1 MNWKI
6 WPACAILLF
15 AASACTKHNS
25 AAQVVVEIP
34 AGFSGNFMLE
44 MGVKDAPPL
53 ARRGEVYV
61 VPVPRNG
68 KIITSTL
75 LTNSRPQFQNS
86 SEGAVWGYS
95 HSIFKTGDGIPIGG
109 KIEFFVGTKKEYEAE
124 QGRKNHSEEIST
136 PSESAMPGM

>member
-1 MNWKI
+1 MNWRI
-6 WPACAILLF
+6 WSTAFCAIFLI
-15 AASACTKHNS
+15 ACTKHSS
-25 AAQVVVEIP
+25 APQVIVEIP
-34 AGFSGNFMLE
+34 SGFSGNFMLE

-53 ARRGEVYV
+53 AKRGEVYV

-75 LTNSRPQFQNS
+75 LTNSQPQFQNF

-95 HSIFKTGDGIPIGG
+95 HSVSKTGDGIPIGG

-124 QGRKNHSEEIST
+124 QGRKNHSEGIST
-136 PSESAMPGM
+136 PVEFTLLGM